1 MSRAFV
7 KEAEDTVEDFPE
19 RAIFPHRNLVT
30 TEGYAAIEEA
40 LARFE
45 NSHREAIANNDAHA
59 AAAAMRE
66 SATGGPARNRGSHPA
81 VS

>member
-1 MSRAFV
+1 VSRALA
-7 KEAEDTVEDFPE
+7 KDGEDKVEDLPE
-19 RAIFPHRNLVT
+19 RAISAHRNLVT

-45 NSHREAIANNDAHA
+45 NVW
-59 AAAAMRE
+59 
-66 SATGGPARNRGSHPA
+66 PLARCCRD